1 MCLIASCALAV
12 FFPSTT
18 TVPPPPPPVTLAPY
32 LNISKKNITLK
43 TMDLKFLFDLI
54 YKSTLLN

>member
-32 LNISKKNITLK
+32 LNISKKKYYTKNYGFKIS
-43 TMDLKFLFDLI
+43 I
-54 YKSTLLN
+54 